1 MPQGDK
7 RYNARLILQV
17 VKVGEGEL
25 PPLPPETAGM
35 TGSINYW
42 NNLKPEGLVLLEAA
56 GIMALGMMNQ
66 AGIQA
71 VKQAGGDPTI
81 MKMLEDADQS

>member
-25 PPLPPETAGM
+25 PPLPPETEGM

>member
-1 MPQGDK
+1 MAGTDK

-17 VKVGEGEL
+17 VKVGDGEL
-25 PPLPPETAGM
+25 PPLPPETEGM

-42 NNLKPEGLVLLEAA
+42 NNLKPEGLLLLEY
-56 GIMALGMMNQ
+56 

-71 VKQAGGDPTI
+71 LALLNEAGIEVVKEQSGIDIT
-81 MKMLEDADQS
+81 KMLQQDD